1 MSVERGAGSGSL
13 RETAAFIAQRLESFS
28 PKIGIVLG
36 SGLGGLASA
45 VQDGVSLPYGEI
57 PGFPQANVDGHQGVF
72 TAGRLLPIRICAAL
86 GIETVIITNAAG
98 GIRFGFE
105 PPLLML
111 IADHVNLT
119 WQNPLVGPV
128 APGDERFPDMS
139 SPYDATLRA
148 MARKAA
154 LEAKIVLEE
163 GVYAGVTGP
172 HYETPAEIRML
183 ERLGAD
189 AVGMSTV
196 PEVIAARARG
206 VRVLG
211 ISAITNRAAGI
222 SQSKLSHQEVL
233 DAGRKVGAD
242 LEALIRGVLR
252 QKPL

>member
-1 MSVERGAGSGSL
+1 VSVERGAGSGSL

-72 TAGRLLPIRICAAL
+72 TAGRLDGVPVLMQGGRFHLYEGHAPATVVLPIRICAAL

-163 GVYAGVTGP
+163 GVYAGVMGP

-183 ERLGAD
+183 ERLGARMPW
-189 AVGMSTV
+189 AC
-196 PEVIAARARG
+196 RRC
-206 VRVLG
+206 
-211 ISAITNRAAGI
+211 
-222 SQSKLSHQEVL
+222 
-233 DAGRKVGAD
+233 RK
-242 LEALIRGVLR
+242 
-252 QKPL
+252 